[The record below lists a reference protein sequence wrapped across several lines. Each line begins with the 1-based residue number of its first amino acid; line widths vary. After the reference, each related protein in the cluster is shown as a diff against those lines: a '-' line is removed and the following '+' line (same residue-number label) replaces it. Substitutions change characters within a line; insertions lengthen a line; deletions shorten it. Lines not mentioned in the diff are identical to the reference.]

1 MRADRLLAILM
12 ILQSRGRVTARQL
25 AQELEVSERTIYRDV
40 IALNSAGIPVY
51 TEGGPGG
58 GIELVE
64 RYRTDLT
71 GLRAEEVEAL
81 SMLNIPEPLVRLG
94 VGPEL
99 KGALLKL
106 AGAVSPRLQEKQQ
119 QARARIHLDSAWW
132 FQGEDATPCLPDL
145 QEAVWGDWRCRI
157 AYRGDFRTRF
167 EAVIEPYG
175 LVAKASIWHLV
186 FRLQERMRVLRVS
199 QIEEV
204 VILSERFKR
213 AEDFDLAEFWRG
225 WCEQIENEQPRFEV
239 TALVA
244 SGLAERLAWLLKEN
258 QPDLLN
264 TPPGLERQGW
274 KRMSLNFE
282 SFESAR
288 TRLLGFGGAVEVLEP
303 LALRYSLADYAR
315 QIGAV
320 YGIYSEGQPR
330 SRYSNNF

>member
-12 ILQSRGRVTARQL
+12 ILQSRGRMTARQL
-25 AQELEVSERTIYRDV
+25 AEELEVSDRTIYRDV
-40 IALNSAGIPVY
+40 TALSTAGIPLY

-58 GIELVE
+58 GIGLVE
-64 RYRTDLT
+64 SYRTDLT
-71 GLRAEEVEAL
+71 GLRPEEAQAL
-81 SMLNIPEPLVRLG
+81 SLLNIPEPLVRLG
-94 VGPEL
+94 MGQEL
-99 KGALLKL
+99 KAALLKL

-119 QARARIHLDSAWW
+119 QARARIHLDSTWW
-132 FQGEDATPCLPDL
+132 FQGEDETPCLPGL
-145 QEAVWGDWRCRI
+145 QQAVWGDWRCRI
-157 AYRGDFRTRF
+157 AYRGEFRTRF

-204 VILSERFKR
+204 AILGERYRR
-213 AEDFDLAEFWRG
+213 AEDFELAAFWRG
-225 WCEQIENEQPRFEV
+225 WCERIENEQPRFEV

-244 SGLAERLAWLLKEN
+244 PTLAGRLAWLLQEN

-264 TPPGLERQGW
+264 APPGLERQGW
-274 KRMSLNFE
+274 KRMTLNFE
-282 SFESAR
+282 NFESAR
-288 TRLLGFGGAVEVLEP
+288 TRLLGFGGAIEVLEP

-320 YGIYSEGQPR
+320 YGQAGD
-330 SRYSNNF
+330 